1 MVEQHP
7 YLRLLIQTNVSTDSI
22 QTLTYPTDNEV
33 MGYFRAIFSTD
44 EVSERALALTAE
56 TIQLNQGNYTA
67 WYYRRKLLF
76 ELHKSL
82 DGEIAW
88 LNSIGLVMQKNF

>member
-1 MVEQHP
+1 
-7 YLRLLIQTNVSTDSI
+7 
-22 QTLTYPTDNEV
+22 
-33 MGYFRAIFSTD
+33 MGYFRAIYSTE

-76 ELHKSL
+76 ELHKNL

-88 LNSIGLVMQKNF
+88 LNSIGLAMQKNF

>member
-1 MVEQHP
+1 
-7 YLRLLIQTNVSTDSI
+7 
-22 QTLTYPTDNEV
+22 
-33 MGYFRAIFSTD
+33 MGYFRAIYSRE

-76 ELHKSL
+76 ELHKNL
-82 DGEIAW
+82 DDEIAW
-88 LNSIGLVMQKNF
+88 LNSIGLAMQKNFQIWHHRRCIFEMWVRKA